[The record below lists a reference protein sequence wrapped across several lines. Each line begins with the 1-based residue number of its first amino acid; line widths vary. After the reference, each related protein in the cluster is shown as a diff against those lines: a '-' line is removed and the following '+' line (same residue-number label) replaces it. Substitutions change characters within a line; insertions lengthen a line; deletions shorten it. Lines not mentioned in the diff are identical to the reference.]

1 MVVVVVRKRPCQCCR
16 TRGLNSRSG
25 RGVRGLTSGER
36 HGGGGDGGG
45 VFGLGFLL
53 PPCCC
58 HSHFGARTPPAPPCC
73 CRWRWCVSG
82 LPSSKSKSHFS
93 RFSWN
98 ISFSAFASHASA
110 ADSGKSRV
118 AAAAAAAAARS
129 PLLLL
134 LGAPRPARGEQPLLL
149 LLLVFLRWLLFLAR
163 DVGSADVDGCS
174 DAALAA
180 GAGSMERVMRPTT
193 GA

>member
-1 MVVVVVRKRPCQCCR
+1 MVVRKRPCQCCR

-134 LGAPRPARGEQPLLL
+134 L
-149 LLLVFLRWLLFLAR
+149 LVFLRWLLFLAR

-180 GAGSMERVMRPTT
+180 GAAGVGSMERVMRPTT